1 MRVAVDVTSLIGA
14 RTGIGSFTNEV
25 VTRLP
30 RSGID
35 VTSFAVT
42 RRGSRALRSQL
53 PDGVGTAQRPMAA
66 RPLRFAWRHV
76 DWPRIEFWT
85 GPVDVVHGPNFVVPP
100 ARSAAEVVTVHD
112 LTCVRYPELC
122 TSDTLRVPA
131 LIRRALDRGAWVHAV
146 SGSVALEV
154 IEYFDA
160 DPSRVVAIPNGA
172 PQAVDSATSDLLALQ
187 GQAVA
192 GAASY
197 ILGLGTIEP
206 RKDFPSLIAAF
217 DRLAESRPELHLVI
231 AGPDGWGAEALT
243 DALARSRYRNRI
255 RRLGWVSD
263 DDRNALLAGAAVF
276 AYPSRYEGFGLPPL
290 EALAHRTPVVA
301 TRAGALPEVLGDA
314 AAWADVGDVESLSS
328 AIGSVLDDEL
338 LSSSIVTAGLD
349 RLSRYSW
356 DSTVDALVDLY
367 RQAAAD
373 RRALP

>member
-1 MRVAVDVTSLIGA
+1 MRIAVDVTSLIGA
-14 RTGIGSFTNEV
+14 RTGIGSFTNEL

-30 RSGID
+30 RSDID
-35 VTSFAVT
+35 VTAFAVT
-42 RRGSRALRSQL
+42 RRGSGALRSQL
-53 PDGVGTAQRPMAA
+53 PGGVETARRPMAA
-66 RPLRFAWRHV
+66 RPLRWAWRHV
-76 DWPRIEFWT
+76 DRPRIEFWT

-100 ARSAAEVVTVHD
+100 ARSAAEVMTVHD

-154 IEYFDA
+154 IEHFDA

-172 PQAVDSATSDLLALQ
+172 PDAVDAAVCDLLAAR

-192 GAASY
+192 GAATY
-197 ILGLGTIEP
+197 LLGLGTIEP
-206 RKDFPSLIAAF
+206 RKDFPSLVAAF
-217 DRLAESRPELHLVI
+217 DRLAESRPDLHLVI

-243 DALARSRYRNRI
+243 DALARSRYRSRI

-263 DDRNALLAGAAVF
+263 DDRNALLAGASVF

-314 AAWADVGDVESLSS
+314 AAWAEVGDIESLST
-328 AIGSVLDDEL
+328 AIASVLDDESI
-338 LSSSIVTAGLD
+338 SSAIVSAGIE
-349 RLSRYSW
+349 RIARYSW
-356 DSTVDALVDLY
+356 DTTVSSLVDLY
-367 RQAAAD
+367 RQVAGG
-373 RRALP
+373 